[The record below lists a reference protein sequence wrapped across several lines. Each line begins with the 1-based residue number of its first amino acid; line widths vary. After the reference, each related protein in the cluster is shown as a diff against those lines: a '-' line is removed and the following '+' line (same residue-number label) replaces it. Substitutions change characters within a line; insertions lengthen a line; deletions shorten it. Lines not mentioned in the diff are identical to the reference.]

1 MAKDILPF
9 FINNVGPYGY
19 KKLANVQ
26 SKTTFGGLENANTIF
41 YSEGSVS
48 GTRKSEGLLA
58 HEIAHQWF
66 GNMATEKS
74 FGHLWLSEGFATYF
88 TILYFENK
96 YGRDT
101 AIKMLK
107 EDRNQVIA
115 YSKESKKAVVDT
127 EETDYMKLLNP
138 NSYPK
143 GGWVLHMLRSELG
156 DSVFWRSIRKYY
168 ATYAGGVADTEDLQ
182 KVFEEVSGNK
192 LSQFFK
198 QWLYTT
204 GQPDLS
210 IQWNYN
216 SQSKEVIVTI
226 NQQQSAE
233 FNFPLEISLKYALGK
248 SEIQKVYIDKKSKI
262 FTFKTNEKPASV
274 IVDPDTELLMQS
286 SIKEK

>member
-1 MAKDILPF
+1 
-9 FINNVGPYGY
+9 
-19 KKLANVQ
+19 
-26 SKTTFGGLENANTIF
+26 
-41 YSEGSVS
+41 
-48 GTRKSEGLLA
+48 
-58 HEIAHQWF
+58 
-66 GNMATEKS
+66 
-74 FGHLWLSEGFATYF
+74 
-88 TILYFENK
+88 
-96 YGRDT
+96 
-101 AIKMLK
+101 
-107 EDRNQVIA
+107 
-115 YSKESKKAVVDT
+115 
-127 EETDYMKLLNP
+127 
-138 NSYPK
+138 
-143 GGWVLHMLRSELG
+143 MLRSELG

-210 IQWNYN
+210 IQWNY

-233 FNFPLEISLKYALGK
+233 FNFPLEISLKYASGK

-262 FTFKTNEKPASV
+262 FTFKTKEKPASV